1 MRLAVASLAIVAV
14 LTLAA
19 DRALAEGAL
28 SYPMAAHVAA
38 RYGVQHPGHNRE
50 VMRNMQAERGHH
62 GSSRHHANRYRQGPG
77 RYYGRGPRYPV
88 VVVPSPWMY
97 NRYYTPYRGFAYFAP
112 ASAFGFG
119 F

>member
-1 MRLAVASLAIVAV
+1 MRLAVASLAVVAA

-19 DRALAEGAL
+19 DRALGERAL

-38 RYGVQHPGHNRE
+38 KYGVHHSGQNRE
-50 VMRNMQAERGHH
+50 VMRNMHDARDQQGHH
-62 GSSRHHANRYRQGPG
+62 GSSRHHGQRYRNGHGPHY
-77 RYYGRGPRYPV
+77 RPPV
-88 VVVPSPWMY
+88 VVVRSPWMY
-97 NRYYTPYRGFAYFAP
+97 KQYYTPYRGFYYFAP

>member
-1 MRLAVASLAIVAV
+1 MRLAVASLAVVAA

-19 DRALAEGAL
+19 DQALAERTRAL
-28 SYPMAAHVAA
+28 SYPMAAHTAA
-38 RYGVQHPGHNRE
+38 KYGVHHPGQNRE
-50 VMRNMQAERGHH
+50 VTRNMRAERDQQARRS
-62 GSSRHHANRYRQGPG
+62 SSRHHGQRYRHGPHY
-77 RYYGRGPRYPV
+77 RPV

-97 NRYYTPYRGFAYFAP
+97 NQYYMPYRGFYYFAP

>member
-1 MRLAVASLAIVAV
+1 MRLAVASLAVVAA

-19 DRALAEGAL
+19 DQALAERTRAL
-28 SYPMAAHVAA
+28 SYPMAAHTAA
-38 RYGVQHPGHNRE
+38 KYGVHHPGQNRE
-50 VMRNMQAERGHH
+50 VMRNMHAARDQQARH
-62 GSSRHHANRYRQGPG
+62 GSSRHHGQRNRYGHGSHYR
-77 RYYGRGPRYPV
+77 PV

-97 NRYYTPYRGFAYFAP
+97 NQYYAPYRGFYYFAP